1 MHDAL
6 KKEFPIESFENGFK
20 NSKPYVDT
28 SFSSVSMENNVTV
41 LKGTAKTE
49 DGCSSLLDFKILDG
63 KIISFNISP
72 LCLNWAYF
80 NSLYSFYFHLCLD
93 SKIYMT
99 VQFKFLLLSAK

>member
-1 MHDAL
+1 MYVEASELMHDAL
-6 KKEFPIESFENGFK
+6 KKEFPIESFESGFK

-49 DGCSSLLDFKILDG
+49 DGCSSSLDFKILDG

-72 LCLNWAYF
+72 LCLN
-80 NSLYSFYFHLCLD
+80 
-93 SKIYMT
+93 
-99 VQFKFLLLSAK
+99 